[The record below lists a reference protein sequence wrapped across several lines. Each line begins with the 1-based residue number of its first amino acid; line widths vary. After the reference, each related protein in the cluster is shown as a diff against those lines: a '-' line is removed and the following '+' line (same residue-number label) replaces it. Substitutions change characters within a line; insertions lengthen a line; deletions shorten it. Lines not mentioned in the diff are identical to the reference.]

1 MGSKGRNGIMAAR
14 ALITLFTAGLLWAAP
29 VHAAD
34 PPPSATPAPTTPG
47 EQARQGLDLLMK
59 ALEGW
64 VRQVPLFAPPE
75 VTPDGDIIIRR
86 LDRNR
91 PAPPP
96 SVPPPGAAPNTP
108 GESAPGP
115 ATDL

>member
-1 MGSKGRNGIMAAR
+1 MAAR
-14 ALITLFTAGLLWAAP
+14 ALITLFTAGLLWAEPA
-29 VHAAD
+29 HAAD
-34 PPPSATPAPTTPG
+34 TPGSPPSATPAPMTPG

-75 VTPDGDIIIRR
+75 VTPEGDIIIRR

-91 PAPPP
+91 PPPP
-96 SVPPPGAAPNTP
+96 PPETAPGTPPAPGAP
-108 GESAPGP
+108 GGSAPGS